1 MRFEMAQTEGGGK
14 AISLANVIPAS
25 IVAVM
30 LLIAVAEL
38 PYGYYQVL
46 RWATCGIGVFIAF
59 RAYKVGTTWITW
71 LFGLIAVL
79 FNPIFPI
86 HLTKEIW
93 RPIDLTCALLFGLS
107 ILLLLNPVK
116 KKGR

>member
-1 MRFEMAQTEGGGK
+1 MAQTEGGGK

-46 RWATCGIGVFIAF
+46 RWATCGIAVFIAF
-59 RAYKVGTTWITW
+59 QAYKVGKTWIIW

-93 RPIDLTCALLFGLS
+93 RPIDLASAAIFGLS
-107 ILLLLNPVK
+107 IFFLSTPAK
-116 KKGR
+116 KRS